1 MPALKNLRHESF
13 VREYL
18 KRGVGADAYQRAYP
32 RAARNTAGR
41 NAWYLLNRNTKVPAR
56 LTELRQEVLK
66 KSDITI
72 ERVLTDCEEAKQIA
86 KEQRRP
92 RDIINAVTAQAKLVG
107 LFKDQGENT
116 ASINESDDIDQIL
129 RKVSDECGPQAAQ
142 AFAKAVGLITEKS
155 SD

>member
-18 KRGVGADAYQRAYP
+18 KCGVGADAYQRAYP

-56 LTELRQEVLK
+56 LAELHQEALK
-66 KSDITI
+66 RSDITI
-72 ERVLTDCEEAKQIA
+72 DRILTDYQEALDLA
-86 KEQRRP
+86 KAQQRP
-92 RDIINAVTAQAKLVG
+92 GDIINAATAQAKLVG
-107 LFKDQGENT
+107 LFRDRGENT
-116 ASINESDDIDQIL
+116 PSINETDNIVQIL
-129 RKVSDECGPQAAQ
+129 QKVRDECGSEGMQR
-142 AFAKAVGLITEKS
+142 FASAVGLITEKS